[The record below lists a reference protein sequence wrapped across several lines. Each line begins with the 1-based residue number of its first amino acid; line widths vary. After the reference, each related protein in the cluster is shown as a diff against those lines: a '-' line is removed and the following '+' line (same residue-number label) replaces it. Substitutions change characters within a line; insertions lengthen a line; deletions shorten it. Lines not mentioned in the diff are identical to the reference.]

1 MQGALQQ
8 TFDDAR
14 KDMSFEGVG
23 TLPNTHVRNSMD
35 FENKKSGRQKTGRGQ
50 SAVRKQKHTA
60 NEYDSDF
67 EEDKKKQKE

>member
-8 TFDDAR
+8 TFDDAK
-14 KDMSFEGVG
+14 KDVGFDGVG

-35 FENKKSGRQKTGRGQ
+35 FDIKKLGQQKSGRGRSATRKAKQTG
-50 SAVRKQKHTA
+50 

-67 EEDKKKQKE
+67 EEDKKKFKE